1 MTTEA
6 HKETL
11 PHRQAVRETST
22 EADARVDRVGSAE
35 TVNVYIINEAHRKMR
50 TTMGDEASSLL
61 SLPLTHLLIQEP

>member
-35 TVNVYIINEAHRKMR
+35 TVNVYIINEAHRKTR
-50 TTMGDEASSLL
+50 TMGDEASSLL